1 LPLERNGTWM
11 VKQNGRNNFQPNE
24 PVQPFGHI
32 DSARLDL
39 IASAVTALGD
49 ILAVMAAALAIQEE
63 EANKNSEPNNSDI
76 ERQLKK
82 MQKQLDYLMH
92 QVSKK

>member
-1 LPLERNGTWM
+1 M

-24 PVQPFGHI
+24 PVQPFAHI

-63 EANKNSEPNNSDI
+63 EANKNNEPNNSDI